1 MSSALQLFPTDIP
14 TSASIVVVEIP
25 LPSSRES
32 VCFLL
37 PVIALVGN
45 SLLAIYPLLL
55 CALLLQLGKCWAW
68 KNTEGTILRR
78 CETQELC
85 LGSPWWGLALQ
96 VQDLTGLYIVS
107 PLCPLV
113 YYLFCTDGRIWFFC
127 KTQRCKTEEIKSIQ
141 YDPLASFFTKLS
153 K

>member
-55 CALLLQLGKCWAW
+55 CALLLQLGKC
-68 KNTEGTILRR
+68 
-78 CETQELC
+78 
-85 LGSPWWGLALQ
+85 
-96 VQDLTGLYIVS
+96 
-107 PLCPLV
+107 
-113 YYLFCTDGRIWFFC
+113 
-127 KTQRCKTEEIKSIQ
+127 
-141 YDPLASFFTKLS
+141 
-153 K
+153 